1 LKLVFHYYK
10 TNTMK
15 IIIIEDE
22 APALNRI
29 KKMVLELQPNAT
41 VLATA
46 DSIESA
52 VIAIKDNPETELLL
66 MDIELADGQSFEIFN
81 QIEVKCPVVF
91 TTAYDEFA
99 LKAFKVNSI
108 DYLLKP
114 VEKDDL
120 RKALTKFKT
129 IQNNNFNLSNLKHLL
144 NQVSIPKTTIKER
157 FLVKLGERLISVH
170 IDDIAYFNA
179 KDKLTF
185 LVTKNGNKYVVDY
198 TLDELELLID
208 NKLFYHVN
216 RQFITSI
223 SSIVNIHTYF
233 NGKLKLQLSPP
244 IEEEVIVSREKASDL
259 KTWLGY

>member
-1 LKLVFHYYK
+1 M
-10 TNTMK
+10 N

-22 APALNRI
+22 TPALNRI
-29 KKMVLELQPNAT
+29 KKMVLEIEPEINI
-41 VLATA
+41 LATA
-46 DSIESA
+46 DSIVSA
-52 VIAIKDNPETELLL
+52 VQVIESNKNIDLLL

-81 QIEVKCPVVF
+81 RIEMNIPVVF

-114 VEKDDL
+114 IEKDDL
-120 RKALTKFKT
+120 RKALIKFKT
-129 IQNNNFNLSNLKHLL
+129 IQNNNFNLANIKYLL
-144 NQVSIPKTTIKER
+144 NQVLVPQSTIKER

-170 IDDIAYFNA
+170 SDDIAYFNA

-208 NKLFYHVN
+208 NKQFYHIN

-233 NGKLKLQLSPP
+233 NGKLKLQLSPT

>member
-1 LKLVFHYYK
+1 MNL
-10 TNTMK
+10 
-15 IIIIEDE
+15 IIIEDE
-22 APALNRI
+22 TPALNRI
-29 KKMVLELQPNAT
+29 KKMVLEIEPETNI
-41 VLATA
+41 LATA
-46 DSIESA
+46 DSIVSA
-52 VIAIKDNPETELLL
+52 VQVIESNKNIDLLL

-81 QIEVKCPVVF
+81 RIEINIPVVF

-99 LKAFKVNSI
+99 LKAFKVNSV

-114 VEKDDL
+114 IEKDDL
-120 RKALTKFKT
+120 RNALIKFKT
-129 IQNNNFNLSNLKHLL
+129 IQNNNFNLVNLKQLL
-144 NQVSIPKTTIKER
+144 NQVSIPQTTIKER

-170 IDDIAYFNA
+170 SNDIAYFNS

-208 NKLFYHVN
+208 NKQFYHVN
-216 RQFITSI
+216 RQFIASI

>member
-1 LKLVFHYYK
+1 M
-10 TNTMK
+10 N

-22 APALNRI
+22 TPALNRI
-29 KKMVLELQPNAT
+29 KKMVLEIEPETNI
-41 VLATA
+41 LATA
-46 DSIESA
+46 DSIVSA
-52 VIAIKDNPETELLL
+52 VQVIESNKNIDLLL

-81 QIEVKCPVVF
+81 RIEINIPVVF

-99 LKAFKVNSI
+99 LRAFKVNSV

-114 VEKDDL
+114 IEKDDL
-120 RKALTKFKT
+120 RNALIKFRT
-129 IQNNNFNLSNLKHLL
+129 IQNNNFNLVNLKQLL
-144 NQVSIPKTTIKER
+144 NQVSIPQTTIKER

-170 IDDIAYFNA
+170 SNDIAYFNS

-208 NKLFYHVN
+208 NKQFYHVN
-216 RQFITSI
+216 RQFIASI

>member
-1 LKLVFHYYK
+1 M
-10 TNTMK
+10 N

-22 APALNRI
+22 TPALNRI
-29 KKMVLELQPNAT
+29 KKMILEIEPEINI
-41 VLATA
+41 LATA
-46 DSIESA
+46 DSIVSA
-52 VIAIKDNPETELLL
+52 VQVIESNKNIDLLL

-81 QIEVKCPVVF
+81 RIEINIPVVF

-99 LKAFKVNSI
+99 LKAFKVNSV

-114 VEKDDL
+114 IEKDDL
-120 RKALTKFKT
+120 RNALIKFKT
-129 IQNNNFNLSNLKHLL
+129 IQNNNFNLVNLKQLL
-144 NQVSIPKTTIKER
+144 NQVSIPQTTIKER

-170 IDDIAYFNA
+170 SNDIAYFNS

-208 NKLFYHVN
+208 NKQFYHVN
-216 RQFITSI
+216 RQFIASI

-233 NGKLKLQLSPP
+233 NGKLKLQFSPP

>member
-1 LKLVFHYYK
+1 M
-10 TNTMK
+10 N

-22 APALNRI
+22 TPALNRI
-29 KKMVLELQPNAT
+29 KKMILEIEPEINI
-41 VLATA
+41 LATA
-46 DSIESA
+46 DSIVSA
-52 VIAIKDNPETELLL
+52 VQVIESNKNIDLLL

-81 QIEVKCPVVF
+81 RIEINIPVVF

-99 LKAFKVNSI
+99 LKAFKVNSV

-114 VEKDDL
+114 IEKDDL
-120 RKALTKFKT
+120 RNALIKFKT
-129 IQNNNFNLSNLKHLL
+129 IQNNNFNLVNLKQLL
-144 NQVSIPKTTIKER
+144 NQVSIPQTTIKER

-170 IDDIAYFNA
+170 SNDIAYFNS

-208 NKLFYHVN
+208 NKQFYHVN
-216 RQFITSI
+216 RQFIASI

>member
-1 LKLVFHYYK
+1 
-10 TNTMK
+10 MK

-29 KKMVLELQPNAT
+29 KKMVLELQPNAIIM
-41 VLATA
+41 ATA

-52 VIAIKDNPETELLL
+52 IVAINDHPETDLLL

-114 VEKDDL
+114 IEKEEL
-120 RKALTKFKT
+120 KLALEKFKS
-129 IQNNNFNLSNLKHLL
+129 IHQNKSNTESLKQMLEQINQKNNTK
-144 NQVSIPKTTIKER
+144 KER
-157 FLVKLGERLISVH
+157 FLVKLGDRLISVSTK
-170 IDDIAYFNA
+170 DIAYFNS

-185 LVTKNGNKYVVDY
+185 LVTQNSNKYVVDY
-198 TLDELELLID
+198 TLDELNLLLD
-208 NKLFYHVN
+208 SKNFFHLN
-216 RQFITSI
+216 RQYIAAFT
-223 SSIVNIHTYF
+223 SIVNIHTYF
-233 NGKLKLQLSPP
+233 NGKLKIQLFPTVDD
-244 IEEEVIVSREKASDL
+244 EVIVSREKANDL
-259 KTWLGY
+259 KTWLSA

>member
-1 LKLVFHYYK
+1 M
-10 TNTMK
+10 N

-22 APALNRI
+22 TPALNRI
-29 KKMVLELQPNAT
+29 KKMVLEIEPETNI
-41 VLATA
+41 LATA
-46 DSIESA
+46 DSIVSA
-52 VIAIKDNPETELLL
+52 VQVIESNKNIDLLL

-81 QIEVKCPVVF
+81 RIEINIPVVF

-99 LKAFKVNSI
+99 LKAFKVNSV

-114 VEKDDL
+114 IEKDDL
-120 RKALTKFKT
+120 RNALIKFKT
-129 IQNNNFNLSNLKHLL
+129 IQNNNFNLVNLKQLL
-144 NQVSIPKTTIKER
+144 NQVSIPQTTIKER

-170 IDDIAYFNA
+170 SNDIAYFNS

-208 NKLFYHVN
+208 NKQFYHVN
-216 RQFITSI
+216 RQFIASI